1 MVIKI
6 IKKKS
11 FNKEKEKNMDH
22 KCNQFILKRDD
33 FYEIPI
39 EFFMNKSDQNVVD
52 DLWKKFWV
60 TGMNN

>member
-1 MVIKI
+1 MEHLERIQMVIKM

-22 KCNQFILKRDD
+22 KCNEFILKRDD

-39 EFFMNKSDQNVVD
+39 EFFMNKSD
-52 DLWKKFWV
+52 
-60 TGMNN
+60 